1 MTSSQ
6 TAVVATSLNN
16 EGISQLEAGN
26 HEAAAASFSRGLS
39 MVKQALSS
47 IDWDNASSNPVQQ
60 AQSLTEEPACQ
71 FCKLQQEGEDDHDME
86 DDIENEEQDLT
97 AQEGFVFKD
106 PIMVLPQSFETPSYT
121 FFVKLSF
128 IQLYNL
134 ALTHHLCAL
143 TRPDPQPFFRKALSL
158 YELAYTIH
166 VSEDIELTILQS
178 MAIVNN
184 LGQLHR
190 KLNDL
195 DKSKQCFENLL
206 TTLMFVKD
214 CGEQDS
220 QHMLSG
226 FLSNVMSLIL
236 CGPKPAAAA

>member
-6 TAVVATSLNN
+6 TAVIATSLNN

-26 HEAAAASFSRGLS
+26 HEAAAASFSKGLA

-47 IDWDNASSNPVQQ
+47 IDWENASSNPVQQ
-60 AQSLTEEPACQ
+60 TQTLSEEPVCQ
-71 FCKLQQEGEDDHDME
+71 FCKLQQEDEDHDI
-86 DDIENEEQDLT
+86 DDIENEEQDLSS
-97 AQEGFVFKD
+97 QEGFVFKD
-106 PIMVLPQSFETPSYT
+106 PIMVLPQANERPSYA
-121 FFVKLSF
+121 FYVKLSF

-143 TRPDPQPFFRKALSL
+143 TRPNPQPFFRKALSL

-166 VSEDIELTILQS
+166 VSEDVELTILQS